1 MSRRAVCAS
10 CLADYAGVWFGDEV
24 AHRRGVPVVAASHAA
39 PIVQS
44 LLYHGPLAVR
54 CHNKAM
60 EVDLKSVGDRIVVD
74 ARGKPAGA
82 DQGFAIEAATLG
94 ERSQFL
100 RRVARESA
108 ASAADVDAELIS
120 SRREAAL

>member
-1 MSRRAVCAS
+1 MSDVEEGGLCELRVSVHEIHDRALV
-10 CLADYAGVWFGDEV
+10 LTDYAGVRFGDEV

-82 DQGFAIEAATLG
+82 DQGFAIEDRLVMAPNLWRHMVTT
-94 ERSQFL
+94 Q
-100 RRVARESA
+100 
-108 ASAADVDAELIS
+108 
-120 SRREAAL
+120 